1 MTLPNHM
8 GSTSS
13 SCASN
18 NTKSPTANSEAT
30 VFLSFVDCWTRAE
43 RNMASFSS
51 PRPKLLLLVGT
62 EEELFL
68 PPPVPTGDELRLRLE
83 RRLAIACAVG
93 VRRRTH
99 DAE

>member
-1 MTLPNHM
+1 MATPS
-8 GSTSS
+8 STSRGAACVAAGAARPPWRPDDRGNAAAAPRPELNTAS
-13 SCASN
+13 S
-18 NTKSPTANSEAT
+18 
-30 VFLSFVDCWTRAE
+30 
-43 RNMASFSS
+43 SS

-93 VRRRTH
+93 VR
-99 DAE
+99 

>member
-1 MTLPNHM
+1 MATPS
-8 GSTSS
+8 STSRGADCVAAGAARPPWRPDDRRNAAAAPRPELNTAS
-13 SCASN
+13 S
-18 NTKSPTANSEAT
+18 
-30 VFLSFVDCWTRAE
+30 
-43 RNMASFSS
+43 SS

-93 VRRRTH
+93 VR
-99 DAE
+99 